1 MSTVT
6 PALQQSA
13 TPKVAGGQG
22 TSGADGK
29 RKLLRKRSLRSFVWL
44 SHARLENH
52 LPAYRRKLER
62 LIASLCPDV
71 LVNPAGGSP
80 ECRWAMH
87 ALGLLDCAEEALDSG
102 RAELGWRCLHEA
114 ERMELHGLALLAQR
128 GDSEPLRVR
137 GRSIAFEAAKKLK
150 GWRKQTVEKLLSD
163 AESPQWT
170 PHVSGLT
177 ESHYILTDSFAN
189 TYQMLRSRRWQVG
202 VLAGVAIAALLT
214 WWLGIGTEVLN
225 TPVASGLSPGAARFP
240 SELLA
245 SIVLFGV
252 IGAAVSGIAGLTRKE
267 PETIPSQ
274 LTAWTGS
281 LARVVVGAVAA
292 LVIFLALESTVLDG
306 ADSRL
311 ILLQSFVAGF
321 SERLLSAA
329 VDKAGG

>member
-1 MSTVT
+1 MQASQP
-6 PALQQSA
+6 PAS
-13 TPKVAGGQG
+13 PVVAGGQSRG
-22 TSGADGK
+22 GAN
-29 RKLLRKRSLRSFVWL
+29 RTRRSLRKRSLRSLVWL
-44 SHARLENH
+44 THARLENH
-52 LPAYRRKLER
+52 LPAYRRRLER
-62 LIASLCPDV
+62 LIAGLCPDM
-71 LVNPAGGSP
+71 LVSPAGCQP
-80 ECRWAMH
+80 ECRWAVH
-87 ALGLLDCAEEALDSG
+87 ALDLLDCAEEALDSG

-137 GRSIAFEAAKKLK
+137 GQSIAFEAGKKLK
-150 GWRKQTVEKLLSD
+150 GWRKQTVEKLLGD
-163 AESPQWT
+163 AGNPQWT
-170 PHVSGLT
+170 PHVCNLT
-177 ESHYILTDSFAN
+177 ESHHILTEGFAN
-189 TYQMLRSRRWQVG
+189 TYQMLRSQRRQVG
-202 VLAGVAIAALLT
+202 VLAGVAIAGLLT
-214 WWLGIGTEVLN
+214 WWIGIGTAMLSS
-225 TPVASGLSPGAARFP
+225 PVGSGAVPGVARFP
-240 SELLA
+240 AELLA
-245 SIVLFGV
+245 SILLFGV
-252 IGAAVSGIAGLTRKE
+252 IGAAISGIASLTRKE